1 MKSSVETEKMFSQLK
16 IVKTKLSTQMS
27 QDKINVTTVDKLKN
41 TKQMII

>member
-27 QDKINVTTVDKLKN
+27 QDKINEATVDKLRN

>member
-27 QDKINVTTVDKLKN
+27 QDKINETTVDKLRN